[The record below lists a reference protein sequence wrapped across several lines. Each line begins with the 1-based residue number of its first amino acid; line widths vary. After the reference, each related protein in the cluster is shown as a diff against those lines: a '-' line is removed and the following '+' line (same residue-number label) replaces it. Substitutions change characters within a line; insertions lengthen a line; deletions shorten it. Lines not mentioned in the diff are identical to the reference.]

1 MKTLNAWSK
10 ERILKA
16 AKEKGQ
22 VTYRGRPIRITPDF
36 STETMKAKRAWS
48 EVMQTQLPAQATIPS
63 KTLNQ
68 HRWKNQNILG
78 QKQIQTVSIY
88 QHSPT
93 KDAEWKT
100 PTQGRYLHQR
110 KDTILSISEQRQKQ
124 RATIT

>member
-1 MKTLNAWSK
+1 
-10 ERILKA
+10 
-16 AKEKGQ
+16 
-22 VTYRGRPIRITPDF
+22 
-36 STETMKAKRAWS
+36 
-48 EVMQTQLPAQATIPS
+48 MQTQLPAQATIPS